1 MIYNNPVAVVRNK
14 FQGFLGNLPT
24 RKLFGVL
31 LGGLL
36 KKPFFIVLTITV
48 PHTKISSCIAG
59 VGEKTAPV
67 TRWTKYRKGTVY
79 RQTPRG
85 DTQTYPVRGGEV
97 LAAMLD
103 ARLIGNHLINLI
115 SSQAAVCSTDR
126 PHRVRVCRKGFL
138 MPSPTPTQGRQGQG

>member
-1 MIYNNPVAVVRNK
+1 MIYPIAVVCNYLSLLRNLSA
-14 FQGFLGNLPT
+14 Q
-24 RKLFGVL
+24 LFGTHYQRGYL
-31 LGGLL
+31 RG
-36 KKPFFIVLTITV
+36 FFNFLTVIV

>member
-14 FQGFLGNLPT
+14 FRGL
-24 RKLFGVL
+24 RKLSLPVL
-31 LGGLL
+31 QGNDRGGYLR
-36 KKPFFIVLTITV
+36 PFFIVSTVIV